1 MGVCGAT
8 TLPLLSGA
16 NYSFVIMYPLEE
28 MTEST
33 CCGYRDQ
40 HPHNI
45 LYNILS
51 GGKSRN
57 LDAHRTTALS
67 CHCEQRTVCLK
78 DPKATCQVASD
89 VLVKTMRFIRSL
101 PSFRQLPQ
109 GDQSILLKHCWVPLF
124 VLGLAQE
131 KIVFEVT
138 DGPNPSLLRKIL
150 LGPGQA
156 EKEAERPTLSEVHKL
171 RTCLHQLWNLDLSPK
186 EYAYLKG
193 ALLFNPGKM
202 MSNVKVFM
210 ICDVNI
216 NKHCS
221 ICYSCLG
228 IECLGIHR
236 RPPTGSSPCS
246 PRDHLPPARSR
257 LRSL

>member
-1 MGVCGAT
+1 MGVCEAT
-8 TLPLLSGA
+8 SLLVLSGPY
-16 NYSFVIMYPLEE
+16 YSFVTMYPVEE

-45 LYNILS
+45 LYSILS
-51 GGKSRN
+51 GGKCRYLDTHRN
-57 LDAHRTTALS
+57 TALN
-67 CHCEQRTVCLK
+67 CHCEQKRTVCLK
-78 DPKATCQVASD
+78 DPKATCQIASD

-109 GDQSILLKHCWVPLF
+109 EDQSLLLKHCWVPLF
-124 VLGLAQE
+124 VLGLAQK

-138 DGPNPSLLRKIL
+138 DGPNSSLLRKIL
-150 LGPGQA
+150 LGPGQT

-216 NKHCS
+216 N
-221 ICYSCLG
+221 
-228 IECLGIHR
+228 
-236 RPPTGSSPCS
+236 
-246 PRDHLPPARSR
+246 
-257 LRSL
+257 